1 MNIVDSLL
9 FFENVYTIIQI
20 KKKKNKNKLYDT
32 IRH

>member
-20 KKKKNKNKLYDT
+20 KTKQNKLYDT